1 MPKTATKSDS
11 RALWGSARQSQKSLA
26 HSALAMM
33 LRDYGIYI
41 ILVAITLV
49 FAFTTKGFATINN
62 LILILLQ
69 VSVMGIISV
78 GMLFVILSKGI
89 DLSVGST
96 LAIAGIFSG
105 LLAKQEPT
113 FTNITLALG
122 TPLLLGLTCGL
133 INGYLVSWG
142 SLPPLIVTLGTMYA
156 FRGFI
161 VWYHVNP
168 IYQLQPWYR
177 ILGQQKLGP
186 IPIPVLIL
194 LGVAGVASVVLNR
207 TRFGRYIYAVG
218 GNEDAARAAGIN
230 VNLVKLCVYS
240 ISGLFCGLAGLV
252 FTSRLGA
259 AQSISGAG
267 FEMVA
272 IASVVVGGA
281 SLFGGRGTV
290 GKTLVGALL
299 MQIVQS
305 GLVMLDVPSPIQQAI
320 LGSIIIL
327 AVWVDLF
334 IQRRQGMKPF
344 RSIRALFAFQQA
356 RQQGR

>member
-1 MPKTATKSDS
+1 MPKSATEIRAVLVSDQERERS
-11 RALWGSARQSQKSLA
+11 RPGPSLI
-26 HSALAMM
+26 
-33 LRDYGIYI
+33 LRDYGIYF
-41 ILVAITLV
+41 ILVILTLV
-49 FAFTTKGFATINN
+49 FCFTTKGFATINN

-96 LAIAGIFSG
+96 LAIAGMFSG
-105 LLAKQEPT
+105 LLAKQAPT
-113 FTNITLALG
+113 PFNIALAFG
-122 TPLLLGLTCGL
+122 APLLLGLACGL
-133 INGYLVSWG
+133 LNGYLVSWG

-156 FRGFI
+156 YRGFI

-168 IYQLQPWYR
+168 IYQLQPWFR
-177 ILGQQKLGP
+177 VLGQEKIGP
-186 IPIPVLIL
+186 IPIPIIIL
-194 LGVAGVASVVLNR
+194 LSVAAVASLVLNR
-207 TRFGRYIYAVG
+207 TRFGRYVYAVG

-230 VNLVKLCVYS
+230 VNLIKLCVYT
-240 ISGLFCGLAGLV
+240 ISGLLCGLAGLV

-259 AQSISGAG
+259 AQSISGVG

-290 GKTLVGALL
+290 GKTIVGALL

-305 GLVMLDVPSPIQQAI
+305 GLVMLNVPSPIQQAI
-320 LGSIIIL
+320 LGFIIIF

-334 IQRRQGMKPF
+334 VQKQNGARRWFPF
-344 RSIRALFAFQQA
+344 FKAN
-356 RQQGR
+356 